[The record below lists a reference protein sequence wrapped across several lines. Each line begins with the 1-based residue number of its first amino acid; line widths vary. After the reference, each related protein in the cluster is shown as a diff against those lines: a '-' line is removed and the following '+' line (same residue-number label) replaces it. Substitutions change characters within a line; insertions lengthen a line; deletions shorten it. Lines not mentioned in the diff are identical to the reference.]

1 MILYIFI
8 STIIFCISIF
18 ILIKISLDK
27 EKKLSIKLKK
37 ERSQEQNSKIQN
49 LTEENEIIFAILQQ
63 QIGEINKKIFE
74 LQQKLQVIT
83 KTEILKEIETISSK
97 IKDIDLNIEKYRFD
111 EFEKKQELKEQ
122 IQKTFGV
129 FEQIKE
135 LLKIDYDNLV
145 IQRDQLKKYL
155 VQQETEYNNI
165 VEKYSIEIKNLK
177 ELITDLKHNYPEE
190 LSGRLQ
196 IEISKKTQILE
207 NLKKEYNDL
216 KQNSQQKLS
225 FLDEVLN
232 KKSEEIKILLFSLK
246 QQNEQE
252 LLDLK
257 TKIQQLEEQKRSLD
271 LEVKSIVK
279 SIYEEQ
285 RQKSDIVQKLN
296 NELKELKLRQNEI
309 NFLRLKESS
318 LKIEIENLKKEYD
331 EIKKEFKEL
340 SYKKAEGIKKI
351 QLYTKQEID
360 EIIKR
365 WQQQE
370 EFYQKE
376 IAKLKN
382 RIQTLKNRR
391 EKLLNIQKEIKEKFS
406 QQQKDLQQKI
416 YKDKT
421 EFEKKKTEFENII
434 KKNISRMEIVYDEI
448 KQKIQSLK
456 TALQQKL
463 QNYNDKILELKKRGN
478 IREERIKRNI
488 EKSQLEYERI
498 LFELNS
504 EVDSIQNKVVEE
516 IAVLNG
522 EKRRKSL
529 KILAQK
535 ERLSVFQTQIREI
548 VKNISEVKKD
558 INSYEEEVTYIE
570 KQIYSQFDDLYNKIT
585 NKKEALVEKLRQ
597 MLTEQEVSII
607 KISEKSKEIK
617 KYEKL

>member
-1 MILYIFI
+1 M
-8 STIIFCISIF
+8 
-18 ILIKISLDK
+18 IKISLDK

-607 KISEKSKEIK
+607 KIYEKSKEIK